1 VQCEF
6 QKYVKMPFLKVNGDF
21 YIKLLTK
28 NGKIAKIKIEDKFIR
43 KSLKKM

>member
-1 VQCEF
+1 
-6 QKYVKMPFLKVNGDF
+6 MPFLKENENF

-28 NGKIAKIKIEDKFIR
+28 NGKIAKIKTEDMFIR